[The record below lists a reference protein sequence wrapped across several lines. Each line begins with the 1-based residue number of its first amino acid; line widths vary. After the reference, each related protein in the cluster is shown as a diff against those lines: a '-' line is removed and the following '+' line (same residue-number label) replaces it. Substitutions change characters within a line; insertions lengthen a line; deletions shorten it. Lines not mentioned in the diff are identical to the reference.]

1 MIATGH
7 SDVRTNVRVAMVH
20 QCKNW
25 RSTRDTGINRP
36 PSVCM
41 HAGGRTDAVLY
52 GRRSAFAFAGHDR
65 RLEGVLLA
73 ALSLQLKGGGGEA
86 RV

>member
-1 MIATGH
+1 
-7 SDVRTNVRVAMVH
+7 
-20 QCKNW
+20 
-25 RSTRDTGINRP
+25 
-36 PSVCM
+36 M

-73 ALSLQLKGGGGEA
+73 ALSLQLQGCA
-86 RV
+86 RVCVCVHARGY